1 MGKAAVMDT
10 SKKDEKKDLRGTMAA
25 TRDYYGKKLV
35 ELGHNHEDIVVFDA
49 DLSGST
55 RTNWFA
61 DQFPERF
68 FNMGIA
74 EANMMG
80 FATGMAL
87 SGKIV
92 FVSTFAMFAT
102 LRPYEQVR
110 NSIAAQNCNVKIAA
124 THAGVTVGEDGM
136 SHQAIEDIA
145 IMRVLPNM
153 RVFVPADAVS
163 AAKIVEKSAEIYG
176 PVYIRLSRHKTRVL
190 YNDDYTFTPGKATI
204 IKDQPQARVAFIAC
218 GTMVSEGLEA
228 AQMLEKEGIPAI
240 VADFAS
246 VKPLDTETL
255 AQIAL
260 KSRVIVTLEEH
271 NIIGG
276 LGGAVCEALA
286 DEYPMRVKRIGVND
300 IYGESGTPDE
310 LFHHLGLKA
319 DHIYRKVMKWIQEN
333 EA

>member
-1 MGKAAVMDT
+1 MGKTETLVQN
-10 SKKDEKKDLRGTMAA
+10 KEEKKDLRGTMAA
-25 TRDYYGKKLV
+25 TRDYYGKKLI
-35 ELGHNHEDIVVFDA
+35 ELGQQNPDIVVFDA

-61 DQFPERF
+61 EKFPDRF

-87 SGKIV
+87 SGKVV
-92 FVSTFAMFAT
+92 FVSTFAMFAA

-145 IMRVLPNM
+145 LMRVLPNM
-153 RVFVPADAVS
+153 HVFVPADAVS

-204 IKDQPQARVAFIAC
+204 IKDVPEARIAFVAA
-218 GTMVSEGLEA
+218 GTMVNEGLEA
-228 AQMLEKEGIPAI
+228 ARMLEQEGIPVI

-246 VKPLDTETL
+246 IKPIDTKTL

-260 KSRVIVTLEEH
+260 RSRLIVTLEEH

-286 DEYPMRVKRIGVND
+286 EEYPIRVKRIGVND
-300 IYGESGTPDE
+300 IFGESGTPDA
-310 LFHHLGLKA
+310 LFHHLGLTA
-319 DHIYRKVMKWIQEN
+319 DHIYRKVMDWIAKN